1 MVQFRAENDQN
12 LQVQNKYTFLV
23 IFSLKF
29 NFLIQDFTFCSEVHR
44 QYKNAK
50 AVLNSSLDIFQKF
63 IIS

>member
-1 MVQFRAENDQN
+1 MVHFRAENYQN

-29 NFLIQDFTFCSEVHR
+29 KFLIQDFTFYSEVHR
-44 QYKNAK
+44 QHKNAK
-50 AVLNSSLDIFQKF
+50 AVLNSSLDIFQKV